1 MATSQLTASSVCSRN
16 LRSFEGFRL
25 SSLQFPSISHVR
37 MDTLAQKSF
46 PRFVVKA
53 STVSALK
60 YTSIKPLGD
69 RVLIKIKEAEE
80 KSEGGIILPTTAQT
94 KPQGGEVVAV
104 GEGKSVGKSKVEI
117 SVKTGAQVLYSKYV
131 GTEVEFNG
139 SKHLILKDDDIIG
152 ILETDEVKDLKP
164 LNDRV
169 LIQVAQAEEK
179 TAGGLFL
186 TDATK
191 DKPSIGTV
199 IAVGPGSVDE
209 EGNKTPLSV
218 KPGNKV
224 LYSKYAG
231 NDFKGKDGFDYI
243 TLKASDVI
251 AVLSQ

>member
-1 MATSQLTASSVCSRN
+1 MANIQLTTSSISTRN
-16 LRSFEGFRL
+16 LSPFKGFQPSSFQL
-25 SSLQFPSISHVR
+25 PSINHLR
-37 MDTLAQKSF
+37 IDTLTQRSL

-53 STVSALK
+53 ATVSALK

-69 RVLIKIKEAEE
+69 RVLVKIKEADE
-80 KSEGGIILPTTAQT
+80 KSEGGILLPSTAQT

-104 GEGKSVGKSKVEI
+104 GQGKSVGNIKVEV
-117 SVKTGAQVLYSKYV
+117 SVKTGAQVVYSKYV

-139 SKHLILKDDDIIG
+139 TKHLILKEEDIIG

-179 TAGGLFL
+179 TSGGLFL
-186 TDATK
+186 TEATK

-199 IAVGPGSVDE
+199 IAVGPGPVDE
-209 EGNKTPLSV
+209 EGNKTPLAIAA
-218 KPGNKV
+218 GNTV

-231 NDFKGKDGFDYI
+231 NDFKGKDGFEYI
-243 TLKASDVI
+243 TLRASDII
-251 AVLSQ
+251 AILS